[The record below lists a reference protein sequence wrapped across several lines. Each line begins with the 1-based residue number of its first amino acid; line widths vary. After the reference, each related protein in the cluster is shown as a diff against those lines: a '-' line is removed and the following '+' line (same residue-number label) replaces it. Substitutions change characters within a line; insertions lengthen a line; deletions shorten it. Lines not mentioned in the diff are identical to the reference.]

1 MEDRNQYLEADG
13 LYFESDTHEWF
24 TDKGSS
30 QYAQTDNGQHKDA
43 LKNIVCFVV
52 RDKANGQYE
61 RVVMDKVTQEP
72 IYATGSLE
80 EIVFFIDKLKVQKR
94 FNIK

>member
-1 MEDRNQYLEADG
+1 MEERNQYLEHDG

-24 TDKGSS
+24 LDKSSS
-30 QYAQTDNGQHKDA
+30 QYAQTDNGLNTDA

-52 RDKANGQYE
+52 RNKSNGEYE
-61 RVVMDKVTQEP
+61 RVVMDKVANEV
-72 IYATGSLE
+72 IYATGSLDD
-80 EIVFFIDKLKVQKR
+80 IGAFIDKLKIMKR